1 MSELQ
6 PKSPSRREILENA
19 YASERARLSA
29 LAAADA
35 REGDYAH
42 PVFGEGNAE
51 DAAVLFVGEAPG
63 GEEAASGRPFVGKAG
78 RQLDALLALS
88 GIAREAIYITNVVK
102 YRPVTRSERS
112 VRNRTP
118 GSREIAA
125 ALPLLRLEIA
135 VLRPQCIVT
144 LGNTPL
150 SALLTIGGADGKQ
163 TVGALHG
170 RAMALT
176 ADERLATL
184 FPLYHPASG
193 IYNRALVP
201 VMEQDIRALG
211 EHLVK
216 AK

>member
-6 PKSPSRREILENA
+6 PKSQSRREILKNA

-29 LAAADA
+29 LIAADTPA
-35 REGDYAH
+35 GDYAR

-51 DAAVLFVGEAPG
+51 SATVLFVGEAPG

-78 RQLDALLALS
+78 KQLDALLTLA
-88 GIAREAIYITNVVK
+88 GIDREAIYITNVVK
-102 YRPVTRSERS
+102 YRPVTRSEKS

-118 GSREIAA
+118 GPREIAA
-125 ALPLLRLEIA
+125 SLPLLHLEVA

-150 SALLTIGGADGKQ
+150 FALLQLGGQGDRQTI
-163 TVGALHG
+163 GALHG
-170 RAMALT
+170 RATALT
-176 ADERLATL
+176 ADNCQTML

-193 IYNRALVP
+193 IYNRSLVP

-216 AK
+216 GK